1 MTLAIF
7 GVWLKTWNEKLA
19 RHCHHILLLVDNAP
33 SHMVDAEYS
42 NIKIVF
48 LPANTTAELQPLDQG
63 IIRVVKLAYCK
74 AITKKVLACIDAGR
88 PDTLQNIMRSLDF
101 VVACEN
107 IIAAWNHVSEALII
121 KCFHKAGF
129 IVSVPNQPEPEP
141 APDRNLWDN
150 IQRTLQINV
159 PFEQYATADDNI
171 ETNEDLTE
179 VEIIKRVHAVTN
191 GNNEEGED
199 PDEQVEDDDQSA
211 VMLTGTSTAD
221 ENGIIQSS
229 AQFLRVIAQQKAYLM
244 QNSLPNRG
252 IELLNELE
260 QLVVDSKLY
269 TCNKQTKL
277 SRFFQQRGLHSH
289 CSGS

>member
-1 MTLAIF
+1 MPHT
-7 GVWLKTWNEKLA
+7 
-19 RHCHHILLLVDNAP
+19 
-33 SHMVDAEYS
+33 HMVDAEYS

-48 LPANTTAELQPLDQG
+48 LPTNMTAELQPLDQG
-63 IIRVVKLAYCK
+63 IIRVVKLAYHK
-74 AITKKVLACIDAGR
+74 AITKKVLACIDADR

-121 KCFHKAGF
+121 KCFHKVGF
-129 IVSVPNQPEPEP
+129 IVSVPNWPETEP
-141 APDRNLWDN
+141 APDQNLLDN

-171 ETNEDLTE
+171 KTNEDLTE
-179 VEIIKRVHAVTN
+179 AEIIERVHAVTN
-191 GNNEEGED
+191 GNSEEGED
-199 PDEQVEDDDQSA
+199 PDEHEEDDDQSA

-221 ENGIIQSS
+221 ENEIIHSS
-229 AQFLRVIAQQKAYLM
+229 AQFLHVIAQQKAYCM
-244 QNSLPNRG
+244 RHSLPNRG
-252 IELLNELE
+252 IEVLNELE
-260 QLVVDSKLY
+260 QFVVGLKLY

-277 SRFFQQRGLHSH
+277 SHFFEQRGSQSH